1 MGNEAGRGPVAGC
14 HLAARSIINQRPRAF
29 PGARALLNFIAT
41 QFSTA
46 IHEAAHTVVRHVR
59 GPWCGV
65 PPQRWR
71 RENSIWPAG
80 CAFLTFSPIS
90 TNRRTATEASGN
102 SSTQKSLPGE
112 RRAVTGIEGREAAL
126 LGRLRDIGQ
135 KVHTLGAAQALLL
148 PSLTLLVGSRDECKA
163 TVSAY
168 CFAPCL

>member
-80 CAFLTFSPIS
+80 CAFLHVQPDL
-90 TNRRTATEASGN
+90 RRTASEASGN

-112 RRAVTGIEGREAAL
+112 RRAPTGIEGREAAL

-135 KVHTLGAAQALLL
+135 KVHTLGVTQALQF
-148 PSLTLLVGSRDECKA
+148 PNLTLLVGSRDECKA
-163 TVSAY
+163 TLSAH
-168 CFAPCL
+168 CFARCR